1 MEHRTVTMTELV
13 QHPDEVFGAVKHG
26 QCRYTVTKRGKPVA
40 TIRPYEEVLSLGD
53 PAGEAV
59 AACLKARP
67 KSTEKPAE
75 NRSEPVTSDPL
86 ALQR

>member
-1 MEHRTVTMTELV
+1 MEHRTVTMTDLV

-26 QCRYTVTKRGKPVA
+26 RCSYTVTKRGKPVA

-59 AACLKARP
+59 AACLKARG
-67 KSTEKPAE
+67 KPQKNPSA
-75 NRSEPVTSDPL
+75 SVTQPTPQGGP
-86 ALQR
+86 A